1 MRFVCPLC
9 GEVYDEELAE
19 VPFADL
25 PENWTC
31 PLCMAPRSSFLP
43 EAEAEPEPAAD
54 QSRPSGDP

>member
-9 GEVYDEELAE
+9 GEVYEEKDAGI
-19 VPFADL
+19 PFADL

-43 EAEAEPEPAAD
+43 EEEAEPEPPAD
-54 QSRPSGDP
+54 QSRPSGG

>member
-9 GEVYDEELAE
+9 GEVYDEALAD

-31 PLCMAPRSSFLP
+31 PLCMAPRSSFRP
-43 EAEAEPEPAAD
+43 EEEPEPGAEGPAD
-54 QSRPSGDP
+54 